1 MGRYVPRGINQLKSA
16 ILAIFICVIA
26 GSLLS
31 YFSSLTFG
39 YSVLIC
45 IVAMLING
53 FIATI
58 EDELPGGF
66 NNPDGELSVKQ
77 SKFVAAIRI
86 LIWAAFTLMV
96 LSFIY
101 LWLNK

>member
-1 MGRYVPRGINQLKSA
+1 VPRRINQLKSTVLA
-16 ILAIFICVIA
+16 ILICVIA

-31 YFSSLTFG
+31 YISSLAFG
-39 YSVLIC
+39 YSVLIF

-66 NNPDGELSVKQ
+66 NNPDGEASVKQ
-77 SKFVAAIRI
+77 SKFVLTIRI
-86 LIWAAFTLMV
+86 LIWVTFTLIV